1 MATCN
6 FVGKML
12 LMSIISMSNYTFIVC
27 DLEGYMSPHYNVLPE
42 AVCCCLLVNH
52 VVYKHVTMTT
62 LLWLRI
68 PTHPQIPI
76 LSTTVLSDYIIL
88 MLARYFR
95 LSQLVGCC

>member
-12 LMSIISMSNYTFIVC
+12 LTSIISISNFTFIVF

-68 PTHPQIPI
+68 PTHPQN
-76 LSTTVLSDYIIL
+76 
-88 MLARYFR
+88 FKF
-95 LSQLVGCC
+95 

>member
-1 MATCN
+1 MATGN

-12 LMSIISMSNYTFIVC
+12 LTSMSNYTSIVRIVF

-52 VVYKHVTMTT
+52 VVYKHVTMTS

-68 PTHPQIPI
+68 PTHPQN
-76 LSTTVLSDYIIL
+76 
-88 MLARYFR
+88 FKF
-95 LSQLVGCC
+95 

>member
-12 LMSIISMSNYTFIVC
+12 LTSIISMSNYTFIVC
-27 DLEGYMSPHYNVLPE
+27 IVFDLEGYMSLHYNVLPE

-52 VVYKHVTMTT
+52 VVYIHVTMTT

-68 PTHPQIPI
+68 PTHPQN
-76 LSTTVLSDYIIL
+76 
-88 MLARYFR
+88 FKF
-95 LSQLVGCC
+95 

>member
-12 LMSIISMSNYTFIVC
+12 LTSIISVSNYTFITCIVF

-42 AVCCCLLVNH
+42 AVCCYLLVNH
-52 VVYKHVTMTT
+52 VVYKHVTMTS

-68 PTHPQIPI
+68 PTHPQ
-76 LSTTVLSDYIIL
+76 T
-88 MLARYFR
+88 FNF
-95 LSQLVGCC
+95 